1 MSLLA
6 TTLTRSGALLQEAVL
21 TAALAV
27 SPIMQ
32 ATAITT
38 AIATSLP
45 VLSRPGRRRRPPA
58 GAGAH

>member
-1 MSLLA
+1 
-6 TTLTRSGALLQEAVL
+6 VL

-27 SPIMQ
+27 NPIMQ
-32 ATAITT
+32 STAITT